1 MVVDLD
7 GSTSQAADLSD
18 ATALAGPE
26 FMRDERFI
34 FHTQGTIKK
43 VF

>member
-26 FMRDERFI
+26 LCE
-34 FHTQGTIKK
+34 G
-43 VF
+43 